1 MYQAKISWVSLLHE
15 IQTEAI
21 KIGFKRKDLNIDPQK
36 IKQKIS
42 EQMTEE
48 LIGKISF
55 KNNKTRVKVTYEVEC
70 DAISGQVSYGNLI
83 DIVDVIPIE
92 KTSSNIN
99 SKSVIEEFIQAGNQL
114 KKQQIEVLTQNN
126 FELLAQE
133 YKNDPVS
140 VKRV

>member
-1 MYQAKISWVSLLHE
+1 
-15 IQTEAI
+15 
-21 KIGFKRKDLNIDPQK
+21 
-36 IKQKIS
+36 
-42 EQMTEE
+42 MTEE

-70 DAISGQVSYGNLI
+70 DSISGQVSYGNLI

-99 SKSVIEEFIQAGNQL
+99 SKSVIEKFIQAGNQL

-133 YKNDPVS
+133 YKNDPVY
-140 VKRV
+140 VKRNIKKMPTIGRVAYKALVDFLTFTYS

>member
-1 MYQAKISWVSLLHE
+1 
-15 IQTEAI
+15 
-21 KIGFKRKDLNIDPQK
+21 
-36 IKQKIS
+36 
-42 EQMTEE
+42 MTEE

-70 DAISGQVSYGNLI
+70 DSISGQVSYGNLI

-140 VKRV
+140 VKRKIKKMPTIGRVAYKALVDFLTFNYS

>member
-1 MYQAKISWVSLLHE
+1 
-15 IQTEAI
+15 
-21 KIGFKRKDLNIDPQK
+21 
-36 IKQKIS
+36 
-42 EQMTEE
+42 
-48 LIGKISF
+48 
-55 KNNKTRVKVTYEVEC
+55 
-70 DAISGQVSYGNLI
+70 
-83 DIVDVIPIE
+83 VDVIPIE

-140 VKRV
+140 VKRKIKKMPTIGRVAYKALVDFLTFNYS